1 MEFNSLLKIRYSV
14 SQHPLRSSG
23 DSVPLSM
30 RLTACTSAFREGLHV
45 KLVVFFVIA
54 VAVVAAQVQAPS
66 VPAVHSAGGTHAKPS
81 DNQTRGL
88 KLLRVAE
95 ADAGGLE
102 GGMRAWALL
111 QVARGYQRTDKAK
124 AMKLIESALV
134 ITRSLDNGSNS
145 SNSNVLGL
153 ASIYGRP
160 VETKSRLQEQILQTM
175 VPLAPERANRLL
187 DQIDAAGRESVLT
200 ALLGYYERNNRNDRA
215 LEVIYRINAE
225 QEMPYAAASRMMEH
239 MKPQQSGDFLQLFMA
254 SLASYR
260 NHSPHGFSFDGNASD
275 DFSAMVRQHWEHL
288 PKNAVIESIDEILK
302 QADPSDQNDSSKVN
316 NFGVLSGKGSA
327 SFRSVYE
334 YRLFELLPV
343 LREVD
348 ESGAEEYL
356 KKYREVADAMQKYP
370 NGPGSLGSAPTGSS
384 GNGTDNSASGLPSA
398 LSGGVGSAMMKGAD
412 FARAQQL
419 VDTAEA
425 GHPDDAMANAGS
437 INDPAVRA
445 WCYGGIA
452 DVALLKKPGVAK
464 DATEKMLDASANLE
478 PQERVRYYR
487 AAAETYIKLG
497 ELDSAQVTVEKG
509 LAAAK
514 TLYKHDADPDDPNK
528 AMKAFWPAT
537 NAYCDLL
544 RIAGKIS
551 PGWALTL
558 LKDLPDPEVRV
569 AAESSLAEQLMG
581 VAAGPND
588 ALTINNAGA
597 TMSNQ

>member
-1 MEFNSLLKIRYSV
+1 M
-14 SQHPLRSSG
+14 Q
-23 DSVPLSM
+23 
-30 RLTACTSAFREGLHV
+30 
-45 KLVVFFVIA
+45 KLVVFGVIA
-54 VAVVAAQVQAPS
+54 AALAAAQTQDPS
-66 VPAVHSAGGTHAKPS
+66 ALAKHPAGNAHAEPA
-81 DNQTRGL
+81 DNQARGL
-88 KLLRVAE
+88 ELLKAAE
-95 ADAGGLE
+95 ADASGLE

-111 QVARGYQRTDKAK
+111 QVARGYEHIDRTKAV
-124 AMKLIESALV
+124 KLLESAL
-134 ITRSLDNGSNS
+134 IATQGLDNGADS
-145 SNSNVLGL
+145 SNSYISGL

-160 VETKSRLQEQILQTM
+160 LETKSRLQEQILQTM

-187 DQIDAAGRESVLT
+187 DQVDAAGRESVLT
-200 ALLGYYERNNRNDRA
+200 SLLSYYEKNNRNDRA

-225 QEMPYAAASRMMEH
+225 QEMPYAVASRMMER
-239 MKPQQSGDFLQLFMA
+239 MKPHQFGDFLQLFMA
-254 SLASYR
+254 SLASYQ
-260 NHSPHGFSFDGNASD
+260 NHSPHGFSFVGNASD
-275 DFSAMVRQHWEHL
+275 DFSSMVQQHWKRL
-288 PKNAVIESIDEILK
+288 PKNVVIESIDEILK
-302 QADPSDQNDSSKVN
+302 QADPSNQNDSGKVN

-327 SFRSVYE
+327 SFGSVYE

-356 KKYREVADAMQKYP
+356 KKYREVADALQKYP
-370 NGPGSLGSAPTGSS
+370 NGSSSLGSAPFGSS
-384 GNGTDNSASGLPSA
+384 GSGPGSSASALPSA
-398 LSGGVGSAMMKGAD
+398 LSGGVGSAMMKGTD

-425 GHPDDAMANAGS
+425 GHLNDAMANAGS
-437 INDPAVRA
+437 ISDPGMRA

-452 DVALLKKPGVAK
+452 DVASTKKPSAAK
-464 DATEKMLDASANLE
+464 DATEKMLDASANLA

-514 TLYKHDADPDDPNK
+514 TLYKRDADPDNPNK

-551 PGWALTL
+551 PAWALTL
-558 LKDLPDPEVRV
+558 LKEISDPEVKV
-569 AAESSLAEQLMG
+569 AAESILAGQWMG
-581 VAAGPND
+581 IAAGTNTVM
-588 ALTINNAGA
+588 TINNAGA
-597 TMSNQ
+597 TISSQ